1 MIKTAECV
9 SPSHPDKLCD
19 RVSDAILD
27 ACLIQD
33 KNARCAI
40 ETMGGHGIVSV
51 TGELTT
57 TAWVDVN
64 EIVKRVVG
72 DKYGVQ
78 VNIVKQSPEIA
89 SGVDT
94 GGAGDQGVMVGYAC
108 DDNKQ

>member
-1 MIKTAECV
+1 
-9 SPSHPDKLCD
+9 
-19 RVSDAILD
+19 
-27 ACLIQD
+27 
-33 KNARCAI
+33 
-40 ETMGGHGIVSV
+40 MGGHGIVSV